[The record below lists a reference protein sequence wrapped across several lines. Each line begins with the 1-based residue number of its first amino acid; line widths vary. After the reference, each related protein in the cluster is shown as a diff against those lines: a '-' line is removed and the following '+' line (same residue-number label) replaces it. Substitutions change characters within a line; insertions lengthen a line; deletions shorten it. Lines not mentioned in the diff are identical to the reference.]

1 MVSAKQVGVVSK
13 SLNIGRVGMKT
24 SEFWVVL
31 ITAMVAVL
39 VTYGSL
45 VVPWQAV
52 TVVVIYVIS
61 RTVLKSTVAKN
72 GGN

>member
-1 MVSAKQVGVVSK
+1 MSN
-13 SLNIGRVGMKT
+13 LNIGRAGMKT
-24 SEFWVVL
+24 SEFWIAL
-31 ITAMVAVL
+31 ITAIAAVL

-61 RTVLKSTVAKN
+61 RTVLKSAVVKN
-72 GGN
+72 GGK